1 MSKAKKTYTRYSKKE
16 APALPDDWLAEFM
29 PYIFYRITNKL
40 NLMLRDNLRRLKV
53 SQGRW
58 RVMSVLYPAKNL
70 NIGEIAELTVMEQA
84 TISRVITQ
92 MERDRLVKRN
102 IPDHDSRIAYIK
114 LSRIGRSNFEALHE
128 SAAQHEEIALSGFKP
143 SEVRQLK
150 AYLRRISQNIDT
162 TSE

>member
-1 MSKAKKTYTRYSKKE
+1 MPKTKKTATRHSKKE
-16 APALPDDWLAEFM
+16 PPTLTDDWLAEFT
-29 PYIFYRITNKL
+29 PYAFYRITNKL

-70 NIGEIAELTVMEQA
+70 SIGEIAELTVMEQA

-102 IPDHDSRIAYIK
+102 IPDHDTRIAYIK
-114 LSRIGRSNFEALHE
+114 LSRIGRSSFEALHE
-128 SAAQHEEIALSGFKP
+128 SAAQHEAIALNGFKP
-143 SEVRQLK
+143 SEIKQLK
-150 AYLRRISQNIDT
+150 SYLRRISRNIET
-162 TSE
+162 KSK